1 MFCLQVALVSASKNE
16 NEKVQSKRLLETIEA
31 ALHSALWCAKQC
43 ASTFKVSCLIEA
55 CIFSFCVQVALASI
69 GDEKM
74 QSEHALET
82 AEAALRSAQRRAKHY
97 KKEAKV

>member
-1 MFCLQVALVSASKNE
+1 MFCLQVALVSAGKNE
-16 NEKVQSKRLLETIEA
+16 NEKVQSKHLLETIEA
-31 ALHSALWCAKQC
+31 ALHSALRCAKNC
-43 ASTFKVSCLIEA
+43 TCTLKVLFIEA